1 MYFPGKSGVVPH
13 IKRKLVKCSLIFLCV
28 IATEKAFMFL
38 RKFLSPFCLFFRVDP
53 GGLDQLQ
60 PISVP
65 SQSSSPVGLLA
76 QPREDSR
83 EGYTKLFVTKNKQ
96 KKDKGVGGQRLTD
109 VQADVQGFSPQF
121 WYGTGRCM
129 GDKAPV

>member
-1 MYFPGKSGVVPH
+1 
-13 IKRKLVKCSLIFLCV
+13 
-28 IATEKAFMFL
+28 MFL
-38 RKFLSPFCLFFRVDP
+38 WKFLSPFCLFFRVDP

-83 EGYTKLFVTKNKQ
+83 EAYTELFVTKNKQ

-121 WYGTGRCM
+121 WHGTGRCM